1 MLCYP
6 QALAEWLA
14 MALPRLDRSWPASEL
29 CIRLAMRRRCATWLA
44 LALLAAAAPPA
55 RGACDAVRTLPPDG
69 SLYRGALE
77 PGCSVALTVA
87 LNASQCAN
95 GSFLSVEVRAL
106 GPPYTRGMLW

>member
-14 MALPRLDRSWPASEL
+14 MALPRLDRSWPAAEL
-29 CIRLAMRRRCATWLA
+29 CSRLAMRQRCATWLA
-44 LALLAAAAPPA
+44 LTLLAAFAPLA

-77 PGCSVALTVA
+77 PGCAVALTVA
-87 LNASQCAN
+87 PNSSQCAN
-95 GSFLSVEVRAL
+95 GSFLSVEVRAP
-106 GPPYTRGMLW
+106 GPPNVRGTLW